1 MAAMNQPPKQ
11 SDGVVGGSELRQRLP
26 EQPAIP
32 QQAENP
38 DAARDTVRSL
48 NDEEDKKDDER
59 DKRTYGRTPSGI
71 GM

>member
-1 MAAMNQPPKQ
+1 MVDVNQPPKHNA
-11 SDGVVGGSELRQRLP
+11 GVVGGSELRQRLP

-38 DAARDTVRSL
+38 DAAKATVRSL
-48 NDEEDKKDDER
+48 NDEEDKKEDET
-59 DKRTYGRTPSGI
+59 DKRTYGRTPNGV